1 MPKVVVFY
9 GPDKEFSGLLTKRI
23 SKDEDTVE
31 FLSVIRKYNAQVRA
45 SDLPVSE
52 VELSNKAS
60 VDNCIVRSDD
70 FGSVLSHAVSNFASI
85 IAQSYEAANI
95 FVQNPPTKAYE
106 SLRAFYPEDIETIYT
121 QYQRMDKSALKASY
135 ELLKQK
141 IVGQDDCLLKLISS
155 LYKLSCFGEEKPAV
169 VLLYGPSGVGK
180 TETAKCLSEALGGA
194 LTRTQFSMMQTNE
207 SADYLFGAEHS
218 KNSFARDLLKRE
230 SNVVLLDE
238 FDKVNSLFYNAFYQL
253 FDEGIFV
260 DTNYTV
266 NMAGSIFLCTSNFAT
281 EHEAMR
287 ALGPAMFSRIDSC
300 IEYGELPDFAKIK
313 ILSSHYESILSRI
326 DDEDA
331 KAVGTTRIYDW
342 FEDNVE
348 RYSNVRLMKAKLEN
362 AIFDEL
368 ANRLINNQTN

>member
-1 MPKVVVFY
+1 MRR
-9 GPDKEFSGLLTKRI
+9 LI
-23 SKDEDTVE
+23 SLCRT
-31 FLSVIRKYNAQVRA
+31 
-45 SDLPVSE
+45 
-52 VELSNKAS
+52 
-60 VDNCIVRSDD
+60 
-70 FGSVLSHAVSNFASI
+70 
-85 IAQSYEAANI
+85 
-95 FVQNPPTKAYE
+95 PPTKAYE
-106 SLRAFYPEDIETIYT
+106 SLRAFYPEDIEIIYT
-121 QYQRMDKSALKASY
+121 QYQRMDKSALKTSY
-135 ELLKQK
+135 ELLRQK

-281 EHEAMR
+281 EREAMR

-331 KAVGTTRIYDW
+331 KAIGATRIYDW
-342 FEDNVE
+342 FEGNVE

-368 ANRLINNQTN
+368 ANRLINNQAN